1 MEYEKI
7 FDEYEKTLNACRL
20 VARDSLLT
28 KKSLKTFQI
37 LRREIV
43 KCLKLNAQNHKRVNQ
58 LRRWIED
65 KKPIEFFLDIAVIQ
79 TVDSKFFES
88 YISEEKAANLL
99 KDANR
104 YLKEVE
110 GYVIDNYTLFLLLKA
125 SIEELKREEDN
136 LYYTEVMNIYESVI
150 SKPNRY
156 FNTKVYEICNELA
169 SASSVGQVW
178 DKYRKYKNELH
189 EITFLYANNQV
200 RDGFKPIDL
209 YQIFDDIPEVKN
221 NVFAL
226 FPFGKV
232 NYFSRATLLNNRTS
246 GYSERLISFDKN
258 TISYFRAVKQGKKQN
273 LPQVAQQNIE
283 ILMELIKGYGRWQ
296 FNFLPY
302 LIEDKLSDNYNENK
316 VLEAIYEIEKT
327 YYASI
332 CKSDEFCLEK
342 AKEQISMREAFLE
355 ECGRRFEP
363 IHCMLLAICFVQ
375 LQYPKL
381 TAKQKLEMLFSLFD
395 IDSYELCRP
404 MTELAYDYYKGCGG
418 EYFFRKI
425 QSKAK
430 NIVKEIKNMAW
441 DIFHLKSLEWEYVL
455 YDSIADINFPYFCT
469 YDAGILEEL
478 KKYFELDALAVCSRT
493 KETFPFYHYKHLPED
508 IGRRYFNHAEEIK
521 RKSNNSECDF
531 KKIIEKYEL
540 AINNLTKL
548 NDGK

>member
-1 MEYEKI
+1 MEYAKI
-7 FDEYEKTLNACRL
+7 FDEYEKTLNNCRL
-20 VARDSLLT
+20 VERDSLPI
-28 KKSLKTFQI
+28 KKSLKTFED
-37 LRREIV
+37 LREEIV
-43 KCLKLNAQNHKRVNQ
+43 KYLKLNAGNHKRFNL

-65 KKPIEFFLDIAVIQ
+65 KHPIEFFPDVAVIK
-79 TVDSKFFES
+79 TVDSKFFEG
-88 YISEEKAANLL
+88 YISKEKMTSLL
-99 KDANR
+99 KSACR
-104 YLKEVE
+104 CLKEIE
-110 GYVIDNYTLFLLLKA
+110 GCIIDEYTLFLLLKA
-125 SIEELKREEDN
+125 SIEELKGEEDN
-136 LYYTEVMNIYESVI
+136 LYYAEVIGIYESII
-150 SKPNRY
+150 SKPKCY
-156 FNTKVYEICNELA
+156 FDTKVYEICNELA
-169 SASSVGQVW
+169 NSSNIGQVW

-209 YQIFDDIPEVKN
+209 YQIFDVIPEVKN

-246 GYSERLISFDKN
+246 GNSERLISFDKN
-258 TISYFRAVKQGKKQN
+258 TISYFRSVQQGKKQN

-283 ILMELIKGYGRWQ
+283 RLMELIKGYGRWQ

-332 CKSDEFCLEK
+332 YKSDEFCLEK
-342 AKEQISMREAFLE
+342 AKEQISTGEAFLE
-355 ECGRRFEP
+355 ECRHRFEP
-363 IHCMLLAICFVQ
+363 IHCMMLAICFVQ

-381 TAKQKLEMLFSLFD
+381 TAKQKLEMLFSLLD

-455 YDSIADINFPYFCT
+455 YDSIADINIPYFCT

-508 IGRRYFNHAEEIK
+508 IERRYFNHEEEIK
-521 RKSNNSECDF
+521 RKTNTNECDF

-540 AINNLTKL
+540 AINNLTKP